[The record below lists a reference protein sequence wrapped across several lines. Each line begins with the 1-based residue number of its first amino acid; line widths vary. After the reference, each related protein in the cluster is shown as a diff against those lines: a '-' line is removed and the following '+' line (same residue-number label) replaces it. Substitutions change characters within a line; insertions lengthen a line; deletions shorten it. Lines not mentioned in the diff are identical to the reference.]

1 MLPSTYITGGVPP
14 HVLLLCGVG
23 VWSCAPV
30 RNGPLLPRQGHDALG
45 RGRRQMC
52 LCPAAGARGRGAGG
66 GIPVTHR
73 STGSPGDKVPLQSR
87 FAPMMPPAV
96 LERIISCGRMNGGS
110 EYQDSKH
117 KS

>member
-1 MLPSTYITGGVPP
+1 MLPSTYIRGGVPP

-87 FAPMMPPAV
+87 F
-96 LERIISCGRMNGGS
+96 LGGGGTGLLDGTRREGGDGGRNGWRRR
-110 EYQDSKH
+110 
-117 KS
+117 